1 MVFNATINNISVI
14 SWQSVLLVEEIGGPG
29 EDKEK
34 ENFYR
39 IITLIMDQGTKAKRE
54 LLKCYLATENITL
67 QYFLSMQ
74 GPGENQRPVAKYQ

>member
-1 MVFNATINNISVI
+1 M
-14 SWQSVLLVEEIGGPG
+14 
-29 EDKEK
+29 DKEK

-67 QYFLSMQ
+67 QYFHGKYHVFDYLRKILRCYLPMK
-74 GPGENQRPVAKYQ
+74 RPRKASHNN